1 MKDVQASSLPPD
13 VKADYLDHAAIDLGW
28 QHNVSGKPVVAW
40 PLGTLG
46 TEEPLTW
53 VKLGKA
59 DCYSAFVKL
68 GRGMGGSS
76 RPSRIMAHQKACPS
90 YKQKP
95 IVVHGYVF
103 WRPKACPHSLWTKVP
118 WSNVFKL
125 YLLCWCLFANC
136 YPDPNQHFG
145 FCLLAFEV
153 WSSST
158 GSKASLSQCWSP
170 WRVWH
175 RRGWV
180 AWGLN
185 SEHCKGM
192 PHGSIWW
199 MHCSLAAID
208 FICCS
213 LNIYFCRW
221 LRFVT
226 SVPGKTM

>member
-1 MKDVQASSLPPD
+1 MWKLTTWIMRLLIWDGSTTFLANQLWLGHWAPLALKSHWPGWSLARQIATVHLSSLGEAWVGHQGQAGSWPTRRHVHRTSKSLLWCMGTFSEGPR
-13 VKADYLDHAAIDLGW
+13 HAPTHCE
-28 QHNVSGKPVVAW
+28 Q
-40 PLGTLG
+40 
-46 TEEPLTW
+46 
-53 VKLGKA
+53 
-59 DCYSAFVKL
+59 
-68 GRGMGGSS
+68 
-76 RPSRIMAHQKACPS
+76 
-90 YKQKP
+90 
-95 IVVHGYVF
+95 
-103 WRPKACPHSLWTKVP
+103 KVP

-199 MHCSLAAID
+199 MHCSLAAIG

-213 LNIYFCRW
+213 LNLYFCRW